1 MLLAWP
7 VIAGELFLE
16 FTQISAEQ
24 PLKPYGF
31 AVQVLEDE
39 KYRGETW
46 LAWQPAR
53 SLRTWVHTS
62 RSAPLLKQF

>member
-1 MLLAWP
+1 MFKAVFVWMLLAWP
-7 VIAGELFLE
+7 VIAGQLFLE

-46 LAWQPAR
+46 LA
-53 SLRTWVHTS
+53 
-62 RSAPLLKQF
+62 